1 MRDKR
6 ILELKA
12 KHNFYIMPTFNESNL
27 KRYSKKFK
35 GDFES
40 DTLSV
45 YSGGG
50 YIAKSRI
57 ASSYSKRRKE
67 LPTGVGK
74 KPISQL
80 SKRRT
85 RRFNEELDSVSQK

>member
-1 MRDKR
+1 
-6 ILELKA
+6 
-12 KHNFYIMPTFNESNL
+12 MPTFNENNL

-35 GDFES
+35 NDFES

-50 YIAKSRI
+50 YVAKSRI
-57 ASSYSKRRKE
+57 ASSYSKRRNQ
-67 LPTGVGK
+67 LPSATGKRPVG
-74 KPISQL
+74 QL